1 MEWLIRRT
9 TGRVLEV
16 PSSRIYDEIRG
27 ACLRPVYEY
36 TPLGLGLPG
45 RRPAACRA
53 GTQAAAPLLPSL
65 PSDEF
70 VGVPSRN
77 APASVSLAFAHPAPR
92 SSVFSC
98 WFGPENVG
106 SRGCARTDNGRFCS
120 SEWGEGQ
127 GKRLQACD
135 AFLTVTCPRTVSV
148 GFAEAVSQLSN
159 NLPPPTHSWI
169 CVLVVNSTRTLHRC
183 VCVHTTDNFK
193 IIYKIS
199 DHGIIVF
206 GGRLECNIAQIGTG
220 LNLASIG

>member
-1 MEWLIRRT
+1 M
-9 TGRVLEV
+9 
-16 PSSRIYDEIRG
+16 
-27 ACLRPVYEY
+27 YEY
-36 TPLGLGLPG
+36 TPPGLGLPG

-77 APASVSLAFAHPAPR
+77 ADLAGFAQRIRDRRPH
-92 SSVFSC
+92 
-98 WFGPENVG
+98 
-106 SRGCARTDNGRFCS
+106 GRFCS

-127 GKRLQACD
+127 EERLQACD

-148 GFAEAVSQLSN
+148 GFAEALSQLSN

-206 GGRLECNIAQIGTG
+206 GGRLERPIRRRRPIFLKITAVYTCTIGG
-220 LNLASIG
+220 SQLPASKGRYFF